1 MNINLDNKHVQT
13 LLDAHL
19 ITNNGNPK
27 SVEVRWDMVRR
38 LQLHVIEYITAL
50 VVKEFKKRKYI
61 PYSKK

>member
-38 LQLHVIEYITAL
+38 IQIHVIEHITAQ
-50 VVKEFKKRKYI
+50 VVKEFQKKEVYTLL
-61 PYSKK
+61 